1 MERLTS
7 FCKKAFS
14 YPAQLRMTHP
24 ITAISVVATT
34 VLSAIYAL
42 IEAFRDFSSDG
53 VALDNYFHICL
64 AFFFF
69 GIFAF
74 CLESIR
80 PKWSTAVKITVFAL
94 FGLLSLFLSFINSSS
109 GLAPSSR
116 NVSIMASI
124 RSYLGE
130 TTVAMYTFTLLAIAF
145 LLAVYFAYSH
155 DIDCRFNEHVFN
167 ANAKVFFSSI
177 IYGVIQ
183 AGVLFLTIIVVL
195 LLYDDAFKF
204 LPAILIV
211 INGLFLAPAIL
222 CALARKNET
231 ANMFFTVII
240 RYVMLIITMIAF
252 AIIYIYMIKLIT
264 TGSVP
269 SNSVFEILTA
279 LFFVSMFI
287 SYECTVFEEKGFL
300 QKFAY
305 NTPLIFAPFILMQC
319 YTVFVRISQYGLTPK
334 RYFGLAIIAF
344 EITYILHYVIVRR
357 KEHEIPGRNL
367 LLIACS
373 FLIITVF
380 VPGLNARGLSNVLC
394 RYTLSSFLAKIDAS
408 ANISDEEFM
417 RANAAYGYLNDKS
430 FGEGRLR
437 KYFPDL
443 DADSVYSLRENAKQA
458 AANVSQKD
466 RDPENDTY
474 AHAAEYGWYNA
485 DLTALSAS
493 AIDISGMDKMTF
505 VRISDKDGNNS
516 DIDKPI
522 IDTKKLYMFASDGSG
537 NETAVTVAGLDTLDL
552 SDFCHRFNELC
563 EQYDANMIEH
573 DEYNDECRR
582 ISIVEINENARLY
595 ITSADISR
603 KSLDEC
609 YSVSIEG
616 FILYK

>member
-42 IEAFRDFSSDG
+42 IEASRDFSSDS

-74 CLESIR
+74 CLESVR
-80 PKWSTAVKITVFAL
+80 PKWSTGIKITVFTL

-109 GLAPSSR
+109 WRTPSSR
-116 NVSIMASI
+116 STSVMASI

-195 LLYDDAFKF
+195 LLYDDAFRF

-211 INGLFLAPAIL
+211 INGLFFAPAIL
-222 CALARKNET
+222 CALARKNEN

-252 AIIYIYMIKLIT
+252 AIIYIYMIKLIV

-269 SNSVFEILTA
+269 SNSVFEILAA

-344 EITYILHYVIVRR
+344 EVTYILHYIIVRR

-380 VPGLNARGLSNVLC
+380 VPWLNARELSNTLC

-474 AHAAEYGWYNA
+474 EYGWYNA
-485 DLTALSAS
+485 DLTALGESG

-505 VRISDKDGNNS
+505 VRIGDKDATNS
-516 DIDKPI
+516 DIDKPL
-522 IDTKKLYMFASDGSG
+522 IDTKKLYMFASDGNGSDKP
-537 NETAVTVAGLDTLDL
+537 VTIAGIETLDL
-552 SDFCHRFNELC
+552 SDFCHKFNELC
-563 EQYDANMIEH
+563 GQYDANMIEH
-573 DEYNDECRR
+573 DEYNDECQK
-582 ISIVEINENARLY
+582 ISIIDINENARLY

-603 KSLDEC
+603 NNLDEC
-609 YSVSIEG
+609 YSVNIEG